1 MAKSKKA
8 SEKLN
13 LLHLLGYGCGDG
25 GGMLT
30 LYIVS
35 GYLTRYVTNVLKL
48 DPAILATMLL
58 VWNIWDAVNDPMMGT
73 LMDMSFAKA
82 KNKNNKFRP
91 WILRSIPIMT
101 VGLIALYSVPSRLTG
116 FAQLAALF
124 ALKIVYEAGYTM
136 MNIGMGSLL
145 GVMST
150 NNEERTQLSSARGFG
165 STIGGLVAGMMIPQ
179 ILKRF
184 GQTAEGFMIAGI
196 VCAIAGGI
204 VIFLHYALTEE
215 RNVQAQNKVAEKKS
229 EADKV
234 KFTDILNVFKVNRA
248 YLALCVH
255 SICIVCGTT
264 VASQAGTFM
273 YSDVLGDIGMMSM
286 ASAMSSGVNIAILSI
301 TPFLAKKFEL
311 VKIIRTALLTGI
323 VLFVGMFGLS
333 MVTSISPFIYVI
345 VVGLATG
352 MLTLSTRMQWGL
364 VGESIDYNEYLT
376 GKRTEG
382 SIYGTFSLTRRIGST
397 IASSLGVLII
407 GWIGYDANAAEAGLA
422 QAASTIFGIKCMH
435 MLAPAVGALGS
446 WIAFTFI
453 WNITKDTRDKMAAWK
468 TAK

>member
-1 MAKSKKA
+1 MTKSKKV

-407 GWIGYDANAAEAGLA
+407 GWIGYNADAAEAGLA

-468 TAK
+468 AAK